1 MPKDDKIRPVPAH
14 RALIL
19 LLGLAAIN
27 HPEEAATAKALQDEL
42 DKQFDAILA
51 EQMRRDSDFLPS
63 RESTA
68 VHADP
73 VQEAAANIPIP

>member
-51 EQMRRDSDFLPS
+51 EQM
-63 RESTA
+63 
-68 VHADP
+68 HADP
-73 VQEAAANIPIP
+73 VPAP